1 MSNALVAAIQS
12 MQNDMR
18 TMETVSQNM
27 VNIATPGYRRA
38 IAVAPAFG
46 DAMSQAQAQTPSLQ
60 AHLPATVSSV
70 LDLSAGSVKQTGQA
84 LDLAITGDGF
94 FELETPE
101 GLAYTRAGDFRR
113 DAQGRLVSQQGFAV
127 QGLNGALQLDTG
139 ASIDAQGRVM
149 HEGREI
155 GQLKLVRF
163 ADSRQLHKNGAG
175 LLQPAA
181 GVSGAVDPRPALQVG
196 FLEGSNVTPM
206 REMVALMQTTRHFEA
221 AQKLYQGYDEALGSA
236 IQKLGQF

>member
-1 MSNALVAAIQS
+1 MSNAFVAAIHS

-27 VNIATPGYRRA
+27 VNIATPGYKRA

-46 DAMSQAQAQTPSLQ
+46 QALAQAQAPAWQ
-60 AHLPATVSSV
+60 AQLPAAVSSV
-70 LDLSAGSVKQTGQA
+70 LDLSSGTVKQTGQA
-84 LDLAITGDGF
+84 LDLAISGDGF

-127 QGLNGALQLDTG
+127 QGLGGALQMGPG
-139 ASIDAQGRVM
+139 ATIDAQGRVM
-149 HEGREI
+149 HDGREV

-163 ADSRQLHKNGAG
+163 ADTRLLHKTGAG

-181 GVSGAVDPRPALQVG
+181 GAAGTTDPRPELQVG

-206 REMVALMQTTRHFEA
+206 REMMALMQTTRHFEA

>member
-1 MSNALVAAIQS
+1 MSNALIAAVHS

-18 TMETVSQNM
+18 TMETISQNM
-27 VNIATPGYRRA
+27 VNIATPGYKRA
-38 IAVAPAFG
+38 IPVAPAFG
-46 DAMSQAQAQTPSLQ
+46 EALAQAQAPMFQ
-60 AHLPATVSSV
+60 APLPAQVSSV
-70 LDLSAGSVKQTGQA
+70 TDLSAGSVKQTGQA

-113 DAQGRLVSQQGFAV
+113 DGQGRLVSQQGFAV
-127 QGLNGALQLDTG
+127 QGLNGPLQLGPG
-139 ASIDAQGRVM
+139 ASIDGQGRVLFK
-149 HEGREI
+149 GRET

-163 ADSRQLHKNGAG
+163 ADAKALQKNGAG
-175 LLQPAA
+175 LLQAPS
-181 GVSGAVDPRPALQVG
+181 GVSGTPDPRPALQVG
-196 FLEGSNVTPM
+196 YLEGSNVTPM